1 MIYPYFN
8 IDTYKNFNLF
18 KFAKLLLSITLILL
32 FFRSLDKSM
41 LYCQRYYIYYLMT
54 NIIRTCNKNNN
65 NNNSDNNNNDNSND
79 NNTFIY

>member
-41 LYCQRYYIYYLMT
+41 LYRQRYYIYYLIT
-54 NIIRTCNKNNN
+54 NIIRIYNNNSNN
-65 NNNSDNNNNDNSND
+65 NNNSNDNNSND